1 MTTSASPPCRIIAR
15 AAGRF
20 AKCIISQILLHILN
34 YKIKKDD
41 FIMFNQI
48 DPKELA
54 FNPFREIGERWML
67 ITAGDSEKAKANTM
81 TASWGGAGVL
91 WNKNV
96 VTCYVR
102 PQRYT
107 RQFIDSSE
115 YFSLGFFPEEARKQL
130 VYCGRV
136 SGRDEDKI
144 AGSGLTVCNDRQA
157 PYFEEADTVLICKK
171 IYVGEIKPEGVL
183 YPELDEANYPAKDY
197 HIVYIGEIVEAL
209 KK

>member
-1 MTTSASPPCRIIAR
+1 
-15 AAGRF
+15 
-20 AKCIISQILLHILN
+20 
-34 YKIKKDD
+34 
-41 FIMFNQI
+41 MFNQI
-48 DPKELA
+48 DPKRLD
-54 FNPFREIGERWML
+54 FNPFGMIGDTWML
-67 ITAGDSEKAKANTM
+67 ITAGDSEKANTM

-102 PQRYT
+102 PQRFT
-107 RQFIDSSE
+107 REFIDAKE
-115 YFSLGFFPEEARKQL
+115 YFSISFLPEEYRKQL

-144 AGSGLTVCNDRQA
+144 AGAGLTLCNDKAA
-157 PYFEEADTVLICKK
+157 PYFGEADTVLICKK
-171 IYVGEIKPEGVL
+171 VYVGEIKPEGIQ
-183 YPELDEANYPAKDY
+183 YPALDEANYPAKDY

>member
-1 MTTSASPPCRIIAR
+1 
-15 AAGRF
+15 
-20 AKCIISQILLHILN
+20 
-34 YKIKKDD
+34 
-41 FIMFNQI
+41 MFTKI
-48 DPKELA
+48 DPKELD
-54 FNPFREIGERWML
+54 FNPFGKIGESWML
-67 ITAGDSEKAKANTM
+67 ITAGDSEKSNTM

-107 RQFIDSSE
+107 KEFIDKE
-115 YFSLGFFPEEARKQL
+115 DYFSVSFFPEEYRKQL

-144 AGSGLTVCNDRQA
+144 TGSGLTLLNDMPA
-157 PYFEEADTVLICKK
+157 PYFSEAETVLICKK
-171 IYVGEIKPEGVL
+171 IYVGEIKPEGIV
-183 YPELDEANYPAKDY
+183 YPELDSANYPAKDY
-197 HIVYIGEIVEAL
+197 HIVYIGEITEAL